1 MSISENTWVVGLICA
16 VAGAGIYEYG
26 KFMIKKLES
35 MRGVFSGQY
44 MALYGKFN
52 EGWLE
57 LEFAKCRHNGDSL
70 SGTIDA
76 VAYIEFDKI
85 TGKISRVTDEKGAY
99 HFDGFVDGRVLV
111 ISYRSKIRRAQ
122 SSGSIALK
130 GDDSGEVFSG
140 VWAGLSAGKI
150 DNTSCVWVRL
160 NPSVSGKREDL
171 LTQVQEYLT
180 KYRFGSSKISLTAQ
194 TGTGKSMPIT
204 LVKGFSFDKTERQ
217 DNRTKKKG
225 KTPD

>member
-1 MSISENTWVVGLICA
+1 MNISENIWVVGLICA

-26 KFMIKKLES
+26 KFIIKKLES
-35 MRGVFSGQY
+35 IRGVFSGQY

-57 LEFAKCRHNGDSL
+57 LEFAKCQHNGDIL
-70 SGTIDA
+70 SGTIDG
-76 VAYIEFDKI
+76 VAYVEFDKI
-85 TGKISRVTDEKGAY
+85 TGKISRVTDEKGGY

-111 ISYRSKIRRAQ
+111 ISYRSKIRRVQ

-130 GDDSGEVFSG
+130 GDDSGQVFSG
-140 VWAGLSAGKI
+140 VWAGLSDGKI

-160 NPSVSGKREDL
+160 NPLVSGKREDL
-171 LTQVQEYLT
+171 LIQVQEYLT
-180 KYRFGSSKISLTAQ
+180 KYRFSSGKITLITQ

-204 LVKGFSFDKTERQ
+204 MVKGVSFDKAERQ
-217 DNRTKKKG
+217 DNGTKKG
-225 KTPD
+225 KTLD